1 MAEMISDNQLLDF
14 PEEPELAFVHF
25 ESLERAR
32 LNEMRCSQQ
41 DVAQHELDYMSNVLG
56 AAKAYEVHELCDFE
70 LPDGGND
77 QWILDA
83 CRKFRVKAQ
92 HIAVQLRIKST
103 RRLQQY
109 SVKFDGVAKEKLR
122 HHLNQMRT
130 LVDKAE
136 LPQGKKDRLASR
148 INALGNEIDRDRTR
162 YEVLAALAMEA
173 SDDLAGIADRLAPSL
188 ANVVGIFRNSKEA
201 EQEKR
206 QLPAPQTPRQI
217 EAPKRQVATQKKKNS
232 FDKSLDDEIPF

>member
-1 MAEMISDNQLLDF
+1 LSRLNELD
-14 PEEPELAFVHF
+14 
-25 ESLERAR
+25 
-32 LNEMRCSQQ
+32 LNEMRFSQQ

-103 RRLQQY
+103 RRLHQY

-136 LPQGKKDRLASR
+136 LPQGKKDRLVDLAV
-148 INALGNEIDRDRTR
+148 D
-162 YEVLAALAMEA
+162 VVAALAVHEA
-173 SDDLAGIADRLAPSL
+173 DIADLGADL
-188 ANVVGIFRNSKEA
+188 
-201 EQEKR
+201 EQPIVSRGSER
-206 QLPAPQTPRQI
+206 VLVRRSIARD
-217 EAPKRQVATQKKKNS
+217 RWGAT
-232 FDKSLDDEIPF
+232 